1 MRLKDKVSLIT
12 GASNGM
18 GAAEARLFSNE
29 GSHVILADIQDV
41 LGQKL
46 VEEITQ
52 SGGSAE
58 YFHLD
63 VTEESNWEKLMG
75 YLKSKFGK
83 LDVLVN
89 NAGISASSPDLLD
102 IEIFDNVMKVNTR
115 GVFLGM
121 KYCLGLMSDN
131 GSGSIV
137 NISSISGLVGQAY
150 VHMGYSGSKGAV
162 RLMTNSAAIQYA
174 EKGIRVNSV
183 HPGVMPPMTTSEM
196 TADPEF
202 RKIMLEDVPMRR
214 VGLVDEVA
222 KAVLF
227 MASDD
232 SSYITGAE
240 LPVDGGLTAR

>member
-63 VTEESNWEKLMG
+63 VTEESNWEKLMQ
-75 YLKSKFGK
+75 YLKSEFGK

-102 IEIFDNVMKVNTR
+102 IEIFDNVIKVNTR

-121 KYCLGLMSDN
+121 KYFL
-131 GSGSIV
+131 I
-137 NISSISGLVGQAY
+137 
-150 VHMGYSGSKGAV
+150 
-162 RLMTNSAAIQYA
+162 
-174 EKGIRVNSV
+174 
-183 HPGVMPPMTTSEM
+183 
-196 TADPEF
+196 
-202 RKIMLEDVPMRR
+202 
-214 VGLVDEVA
+214 
-222 KAVLF
+222 
-227 MASDD
+227 
-232 SSYITGAE
+232 
-240 LPVDGGLTAR
+240 

>member
-1 MRLKDKVSLIT
+1 
-12 GASNGM
+12 
-18 GAAEARLFSNE
+18 
-29 GSHVILADIQDV
+29 VILADIQDD
-41 LGQKL
+41 LGGKL

-63 VTEESNWEKLMG
+63 VTEESNWEKLME

-89 NAGISASSPDLLD
+89 NAGISASSPDLLN

-131 GSGSIV
+131 GAGSIV

-162 RLMTNSAAIQYA
+162 RLMTKSAAIQYA

-196 TADPEF
+196 TAAAITDLRSSTFIVGCSP
-202 RKIMLEDVPMRR
+202 PAPPTRR
-214 VGLVDEVA
+214 VPFPVTTPLSTINRILLVSESKSKAKSSLNGVA
-222 KAVLF
+222 
-227 MASDD
+227 
-232 SSYITGAE
+232 
-240 LPVDGGLTAR
+240 TATIGPHNQSFILVSPKGIGTSH

>member
-63 VTEESNWEKLMG
+63 VTEESNWEKLMQ
-75 YLKSKFGK
+75 YLKSEFGK

-102 IEIFDNVMKVNTR
+102 IEIFDNVIKVNTR

-131 GSGSIV
+131 GAGSIV
-137 NISSISGLVGQAY
+137 NISSISGMVGQSY
-150 VHMGYSGSKGAV
+150 VHMGYNASKGAV
-162 RLMTNSAAIQYA
+162 RIMTKSAAVQYA

-183 HPGVMPPMTTSEM
+183 HPGIMPPMVTSVG
-196 TADPEF
+196 TADPET
-202 RKIMLEDVPMRR
+202 RKIMLEDVPMNR
-214 VGLVDEVA
+214 VGLVGEVA
-222 KAVLF
+222 NAVLF
-227 MASDD
+227 LASEEA
-232 SSYITGAE
+232 SYITGAE